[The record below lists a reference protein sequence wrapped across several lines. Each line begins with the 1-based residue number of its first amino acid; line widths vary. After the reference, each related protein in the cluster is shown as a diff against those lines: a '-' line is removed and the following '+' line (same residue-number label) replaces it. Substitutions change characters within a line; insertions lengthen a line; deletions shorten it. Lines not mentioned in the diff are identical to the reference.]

1 MKTPSKPGRPVINE
15 LHGRKVTINWIP
27 PDSDGG
33 SRITQYVIHYSL
45 GDIDLESFVKPNVAG
60 RSTSCIFSK
69 ELQFNKLY
77 KFAVAAKNK
86 SGIGPL
92 SEFSE
97 PVKTPN
103 RSGKNIIYSI
113 CQINLQKVIMY
124 LNIYI

>member
-1 MKTPSKPGRPVINE
+1 VLISAGTKTPGKPGRPVVGG
-15 LHGRKVTINWIP
+15 LDDRKVTIDWTP

-33 SRITQYVIHYSL
+33 SRITQYVIYYSL
-45 GDIDLESFVKPNVAG
+45 GDMELESFVKPKIAG
-60 RSTSCIFSK
+60 RSKSCTFSK

-97 PVKTPN
+97 TVKTPN
-103 RSGKNIIYSI
+103 RSGKNSSTVCVKLY
-113 CQINLQKVIMY
+113 
-124 LNIYI
+124 